1 MELAMRICLVKFFRF
16 VLPLIA
22 LFLAA
27 CGGSNPTPS
36 ASYSVGGT
44 LTGLAVGNSITLSNN
59 GVDKLTLAANGAFTF
74 PVKLANTA
82 PYKLTLSATTPTV
95 QPCTAKDEA
104 GTINGANIT
113 TVLVTCETNVEAAGL
128 VQSVSGEVQQ
138 TTLAGQKHEL
148 RKGDAVNEGD
158 TLSSSPKASA
168 KIKMSD
174 GGLIT
179 MRPDTQFK
187 ITNYKFNG
195 KQDGSEQ
202 SFFLLVKGGF
212 RSVTGLIGKLHKKGY
227 RIDTPMAVLGIRGT
241 DHEVLFV
248 APGSELAKLSPVGTY
263 DKVNSGATTLT
274 NDKGTVAILPKQMGY
289 VAAPDQKPVLQP
301 VNAKLF
307 TVEKEVLYPFDGRW
321 ATKYVCDDAH
331 AKGRLTGRDIV
342 FKGYTY
348 EFDVTIEHGKLDGQF
363 GQVGSPD
370 SVTFEGEVQQDGT
383 TDILGH
389 SYTGKTIY
397 AVGRAAKGTPY
408 AHILKGKFSGS
419 TGQATQTEV
428 RHCEATFAKQ

>member
-1 MELAMRICLVKFFRF
+1 MRICLVKFFRF

-59 GVDKLTLAANGAFTF
+59 GVDKLTLTANGAFTF
-74 PVKLANTA
+74 PVKLAGGV
-82 PYKLTLSATTPTV
+82 PYKLTLSATTPTD
-95 QPCTAKDEA
+95 QPCAVKDEA

-321 ATKYVCDDAH
+321 AVKLVCDDLMD
-331 AKGRLTGRDIV
+331 KGALV
-342 FKGYTY
+342 KGYTY
-348 EFDVTIEHGKLDGQF
+348 LFDAKIEQGKLEAQYGVA
-363 GQVGSPD
+363 GTPA
-370 SVTFEGEVQQDGT
+370 SVTFAGQVQLDGT
-383 TDILGH
+383 VHIDAHGN
-389 SYTGKTIY
+389 TGKVEYT
-397 AVGRAAKGTPY
+397 VGNRPRGTAY
-408 AHILKGKFSGS
+408 SYQMEGKFEQS
-419 TGQATQTEV
+419 TGHATRTNI
-428 RHCEATFAKQ
+428 RPCEATFTKQ